1 MIRMNINS
9 VSVCII
15 ICVLLVAGCQQPQ
28 HVVKPIVLESNDDWS
43 IDNVLPVSQYHIGG
57 RSVQR
62 RPIVY
67 QTLGFGPDVVLI
79 MATIHGSEPA
89 GTPLVRYLARYLQD
103 NPYLLE
109 GRTVVV
115 VPVANPDGLAHRS
128 RHNARG
134 IDLNRNF
141 AAMNRI
147 NTAVYGASGQSEPES
162 AFIDRLLKQYRPN
175 RIVSIHQPLNCVDYD
190 GPARDLAERMAR
202 KCRLPLKKLGSRPG
216 SLGAYAGETLGIPI
230 ITFEML
236 AGDSSLSDVQ
246 LWNHYGEALLEAVKY

>member
-1 MIRMNINS
+1 MIRTDTVALITALA
-9 VSVCII
+9 
-15 ICVLLVAGCQQPQ
+15 ICMIVTGCQQPQ
-28 HVVKPIVLESNDDWS
+28 PVVKPVVLEENEWS
-43 IDNVLPVSQYHIGG
+43 IDDALPISQYHIGG
-57 RSVQR
+57 RSVLK

-67 QTLGFGPDVVLI
+67 QTFGFGHDVALI
-79 MATIHGSEPA
+79 LATIHGSEPA
-89 GTPLVRYLARYLQD
+89 GTPLVRYLARHLQQ
-103 NPYLLE
+103 NPHLVE
-109 GRTVVV
+109 GRTVVL
-115 VPVANPDGLAHRS
+115 VPVANPDGLAHNR

-134 IDLNRNF
+134 VDLNRNF
-141 AAMNRI
+141 AATNRI
-147 NTAVYGASGQSEPES
+147 NTVAYGSSGQSEPES

-230 ITFEML
+230 VTFEMR

-246 LWNHYGEALLEAVKY
+246 LWNLYGEALLEAVKY